1 MTVNLSVL
9 ALLVVLGLG
18 YGGEVVNPGPEPNVA
33 LTTGLMG
40 GKQGGKR
47 TLVVLGDEWVKYSH
61 SRFFK
66 SLKKRKHELSFFVCT
81 EGHNL
86 ELFK

>member
-1 MTVNLSVL
+1 MN
-9 ALLVVLGLG
+9 
-18 YGGEVVNPGPEPNVA
+18 YGPEPNVA

-47 TLVVLGDEWVKYSH
+47 TLVVLDDDWTKYSH

-66 SLKKRKHELSFFVCT
+66 SLKERNHELSFVVGSD
-81 EGHNL
+81 EHNL
-86 ELFK
+86 ELFE